1 MVGWLFLCS
10 LYSCIFPKVRNDSM
24 SPLMIMQTLEKH
36 TLNRVKVTKRKK
48 CVMHITIAGV
58 YYFVNFVFLG

>member
-1 MVGWLFLCS
+1 
-10 LYSCIFPKVRNDSM
+10 M